1 MITKN
6 ENLKTYL
13 PDGSVEA
20 GYSTLS
26 PLSAVASVIRN
37 AKILPPAKVNNK
49 NTLTIKLDA
58 LYLFMMLYNSK
69 AITEIFRIMCVSVC
83 YSFC

>member
-37 AKILPPAKVNNK
+37 AKILPLAKVNNK
-49 NTLTIKLDA
+49 NTLTKLDA

-69 AITEIFRIMCVSVC
+69 AITEIIKIMYVSVC